1 MAKHLQITDIDTTD
15 DMPASKGYV
24 DTEVAGAGGGASV
37 LDDLTDVVISTPS
50 NGQVLKYDSGTSKW
64 VNGTDATGGAG
75 SLSDGD
81 YGDITVSGTG
91 TVMNIDAG
99 VVTTTELGGDI
110 TTAGKALLDD
120 ANAAAQLTTL
130 GLTAT
135 ATELNYTDGVTSSI
149 QTQLD
154 GKASSS
160 HTHTSSNITDFD
172 EAVED
177 KIGAKVA
184 AGTGISVS
192 YNDTTGVTTVTS
204 TAGDVYTT
212 VGSSGASYTT
222 VGDAIT
228 AGATKIAVITDVTE
242 AGSITIPVDG
252 VLLGLNQSIEVT
264 MPSGGNVTIEDRAKM
279 SEISIVLDTGKVVLN
294 DSSSATRT
302 VLSKSSSTGY
312 ILEFAGQSGKF
323 VDGRIY
329 DTATPL
335 STSRVV
341 IRKYD
346 CHFES
351 NYCEITDAGTTTG
364 TAWMRMSNVSGDVGA
379 SHVITG
385 NYFFGGAAGVKTT
398 WASGSYLMCCQYADG
413 VISENNF
420 DGPVSRG
427 TAIVMEDY
435 HESISDNYFNAFE
448 TQLVLS
454 EVTGSMSA
462 DTYRTEV
469 VGNKFAQ
476 PSGRCVYC
484 SGYGNSF
491 LGNTF
496 SCTNQTIN
504 FNPSTSSS
512 TKGRYN
518 SIIGGQVR
526 SGNIVFGANSQDN
539 IVMGVAFLSSATVS
553 DSGTGNKYFMNT
565 GTSAPA
571 DSPAFAKLAGG
582 NTFTGAQLLQASS
595 AEQIAATYQAKIL
608 QSSNI
613 TSSDYTNLLKL
624 ETTGSTYNS
633 GPLLEIKTATNSTS
647 LGNNPQIGLINK
659 AGGLT
664 KVEMIAQSA
673 AQAAS
678 GTVAENAKGKFA
690 LFISPGDVG
699 NTDDY
704 LGINSRDNT
713 DSSFSDSIL
722 TVKQLSAGGT
732 MSFMGDVL
740 NIASGF
746 LKFSTT
752 LKGISTPDGTQLDF
766 ANTTGA
772 VNYLRITHAA
782 TGNRPELKAVGSDT
796 NVDLLL
802 SAQGSGT
809 IRSNNAIVVSSQV
822 QGTSIVPTSTGV
834 PANQGINA
842 PASNQLGLT
851 AGGSVRATVKS
862 TELTMAV
869 PINMGSNLITNV
881 TDPSSAQDAATRN
894 YVDTGLSGKAAST
907 HTHTASEVTDFS
919 EAVDDR
925 VSALLTAGS
934 NITLTYNDVANTL
947 TIDASGGG
955 SGLTHP
961 EIMARISMGF

>member
-120 ANAAAQLTTL
+120 ADAAAQLTTL

-177 KIGAKVA
+177 KIGAKVS

-192 YNDTTGVTTVTS
+192 YNDTTGVTTVSS

-242 AGSITIPVDG
+242 AGSITIPADG
-252 VLLGLNQSIEVT
+252 VLIGLNQSIEVT

-364 TAWMRMSNVSGDVGA
+364 TAWLRTSNVSGDTGA

-385 NYFFGGAAGVKTT
+385 NYFFAGAAGVKTT
-398 WASGSYLMCCQYADG
+398 WSVDATLVCCQYADG

-420 DGPVSRG
+420 DGSVSRG
-427 TAIVMEDY
+427 IAIVMEDY

-448 TQLVLS
+448 TQLVLT
-454 EVTGSMSA
+454 EITGSMSS

-476 PSGRCVYC
+476 PSGRNVYC

-491 LGNTF
+491 VGNTF
-496 SCTNQTIN
+496 SCTNQTLN

-512 TKGRYN
+512 TKGRGN
-518 SIIGGQVR
+518 HIIGGQIR
-526 SGNIVFGANSQDN
+526 SGNVIYNSNTQDN
-539 IVMGVAFLSSATVS
+539 YIIGVTFLNSASVT
-553 DSGTGNKYFMNT
+553 DSGTNNYRWMNSGISDNYSKTSTFISDFNEAAQDAVGNALVDGTTIDFTYNDAGNTITAERAALTGDVTASAGSNSTTIANSAVTNAKMADMANSTVKGNVSGSTAAPSDLTATQLTTLINPFTTSLSGAAPASGGGTTNFLRADGTWAAPTASTAWGSIT
-565 GTSAPA
+565 GTLSSQTDLNTAL
-571 DSPAFAKLAGG
+571 DAKVDVAGD
-582 NTFTGAQLLQASS
+582 TFTGSMNTQTLLPSTS
-595 AEQIAATYQAKIL
+595 ATYDLGSATFRYNALHLGSLILYNASAITFSNGSNMILGTTTGTKIGTATTQKL
-608 QSSNI
+608 GFFNATPIVQPTGNI
-613 TSSDYTNLLKL
+613 PTALTNLGLV
-624 ETTGSTYNS
+624 
-633 GPLLEIKTATNSTS
+633 ATPT
-647 LGNNPQIGLINK
+647 
-659 AGGLT
+659 
-664 KVEMIAQSA
+664 IAQS
-673 AQAAS
+673 
-678 GTVAENAKGKFA
+678 
-690 LFISPGDVG
+690 DVT
-699 NTDDY
+699 NLTTD
-704 LGINSRDNT
+704 L
-713 DSSFSDSIL
+713 
-722 TVKQLSAGGT
+722 A
-732 MSFMGDVL
+732 
-740 NIASGF
+740 
-746 LKFSTT
+746 
-752 LKGISTPDGTQLDF
+752 
-766 ANTTGA
+766 
-772 VNYLRITHAA
+772 
-782 TGNRPELKAVGSDT
+782 
-796 NVDLLL
+796 
-802 SAQGSGT
+802 
-809 IRSNNAIVVSSQV
+809 
-822 QGTSIVPTSTGV
+822 
-834 PANQGINA
+834 
-842 PASNQLGLT
+842 
-851 AGGSVRATVKS
+851 
-862 TELTMAV
+862 
-869 PINMGSNLITNV
+869 
-881 TDPSSAQDAATRN
+881 
-894 YVDTGLSGKAAST
+894 GKASST

-934 NITLTYNDVANTL
+934 NITLTYNDAANTL